1 MSSEKR
7 KPRRPTDARRRDG
20 KKSRI
25 KAQTAGGGKTGP
37 RNRKA
42 ADPEGISTLGKW
54 VMAGAAVLALL
65 LLVGVGFLIRH
76 LINKSAYEDAVA
88 NERWNEVLEYDP
100 NHGKALAILAKTKLE
115 EIPPNVSAAFEY
127 IDRIPSDEPDTDSYV
142 SPRGLKKP
150 LIQTV
155 RANAHAHRAA
165 AAADK
170 NPDEAIE
177 DYNKALANKADMSL
191 LTPVRGKLV
200 SVLLGRALSLSDE
213 GEDKAAVEQLQ
224 EAYTLDQ
231 TGPSTAIKFENKP
244 SGQIPLRLG
253 FLEFASKL
261 DAYFNAPDVA
271 GLNGFCEDI
280 EKFFIAAAGVDRSL
294 FGTGRFNAG
303 GGGYGRNGATG
314 SFIENAEKWEARK
327 EQFAARMH
335 DMSAGFSESDVDA
348 SMKVWKLAE
357 RISPD
362 STPVS
367 LKVRF
372 KEILVR
378 NAHDAVASDRSN
390 AGTQFALLSEFDQS
404 EGDEE
409 YRKVVRLMQSPDE
422 LNSLLVDIS
431 RGTGWPKRA
440 KSSATE
446 LVGKFRQNA
455 DAPPLI
461 QVIHDSK
468 GIIGGALPRYLFGRT
483 AALVWQPNPDNDK
496 GSERLLN
503 FLQGEPNESGLIYR
517 VPAKMLDGLRGWLVP
532 ESDSS
537 ATTWLNNC
545 QRLYVVGRIAPGP
558 DSFRLQ
564 DTTSQPVERADADAH
579 SWPKPH
585 KGTFFVDRIIATVSP
600 SHSRNGDNK
609 GHALTGQLFT
619 ADGQYDLLIHDV
631 LLGNSVAKLGHP
643 ALPILAGI
651 SDEIHLEYVVG
662 QSLSTMARASLW
674 RSRLGKATKRVWP
687 DPYLQR
693 LATADVTVLQTES
706 RKAADVI
713 SALFE
718 SGGVIG
724 KDYGGQKLTSEQKGN
739 LHKGKTLLSAVRA
752 ISDGSD
758 SWLADLNEYK
768 DAFAALAGKLEE
780 NAVAK
785 SLAQQWV
792 GVTTP
797 SNFAIVSLEDVIPL
811 ANKLVTEQKEELEAA
826 RNAADASPDNN
837 PAGQPAELRYWPDQT
852 VQDMTSGSPAPSQL
866 YATVLNDT
874 VSAMFEE
881 EDREKKQKEEAEAHA
896 KASAQTRASWKI
908 DKSKPFIYVIV
919 RPGTMA
925 ARDWNRVV
933 VTVQNG
939 TKSSISVVTQVD
951 SNIMGNL
958 FVDALTLNIPPN
970 ESKQSNSSWQMK
982 EVLMPVWENRSYT
995 LSCDVTGAPK
1005 GVQLFYA
1012 VPDQD
1017 FGHYR
1022 AKRSGSK
1029 VMPISELRSQFG
1041 R

>member
-1 MSSEKR
+1 MSAKSGSKKRTSSESTGIPK
-7 KPRRPTDARRRDG
+7 TWIIGMVA
-20 KKSRI
+20 
-25 KAQTAGGGKTGP
+25 AG
-37 RNRKA
+37 
-42 ADPEGISTLGKW
+42 
-54 VMAGAAVLALL
+54 
-65 LLVGVGFLIRH
+65 LLVLTGAGFLIRH
-76 LINKSAYEDAVA
+76 LVNKSAFDDAVA
-88 NERWNEVLEYDP
+88 NGRWTEVLEYDP
-100 NHGKALAILAKTKLE
+100 QNAKAHENLAAAYLEELPPNFDAAFEHLDRASEAGPETPFQNTVKANAYAKRAGLTASENPSKALAEFDKAVSGNAEIEILNT
-115 EIPPNVSAAFEY
+115 
-127 IDRIPSDEPDTDSYV
+127 T
-142 SPRGLKKP
+142 
-150 LIQTV
+150 
-155 RANAHAHRAA
+155 
-165 AAADK
+165 
-170 NPDEAIE
+170 
-177 DYNKALANKADMSL
+177 
-191 LTPVRGKLV
+191 RGKLV
-200 SVLLGRALSLSDE
+200 SAFLERALDLCDN
-213 GEDKAAVEQLQ
+213 GDNKAAVEQLQ
-224 EAYTLDQ
+224 QAYTIDKTEVSQ
-231 TGPSTAIKFENKP
+231 GDRPPSRTASGKLRPTRANIGTTIQFDGKGA
-244 SGQIPLRLG
+244 GQIPLRLG
-253 FLEFASKL
+253 FLEFISKREAFL
-261 DAYFNAPDVA
+261 NTPDVA
-271 GLNGFCEDI
+271 GLEQFCNDV
-280 EKFFIAAAGVDRSL
+280 EKFFVMAAWSDDSL
-294 FGTGRFNAG
+294 FGAGRFGKNYDARGIIEAQGTFLVSTEGWNAQK
-303 GGGYGRNGATG
+303 T
-314 SFIENAEKWEARK
+314 
-327 EQFAARMH
+327 QFVARMY
-335 DMSAGFSESDVDA
+335 DMCATFVESDLGA
-348 SMKVWKLAE
+348 AMKVWRLTE

-896 KASAQTRASWKI
+896 KATAQTRASWKI